1 MVAGGRQGDF
11 NISGE
16 KLQVSHVKRIPKY
29 QEKAFMRKDLRIT
42 TENLKNRE
50 KLTINQFLAWFWG
63 GARGGPTFIDR
74 TRGT

>member
-16 KLQVSHVKRIPKY
+16 KLQVSHVNRIPKC

-50 KLTINQFLAWFWG
+50 KLTIN
-63 GARGGPTFIDR
+63 
-74 TRGT
+74 